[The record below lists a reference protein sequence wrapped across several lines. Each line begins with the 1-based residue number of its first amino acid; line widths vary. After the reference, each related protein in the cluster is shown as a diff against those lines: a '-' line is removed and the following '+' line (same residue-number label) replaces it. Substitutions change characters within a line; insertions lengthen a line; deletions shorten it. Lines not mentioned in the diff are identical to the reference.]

1 MLIEKADVSS
11 LEQLCLNVDPN
22 YGAMWLSCK
31 VHPLDSTR
39 DIFRRGARRLARD
52 ICNISVEKVKKE
64 EEKGEGKKGGAKGE
78 GAEERDEGLERML
91 DDRDCCSPLSL
102 NSVYMK
108 LKGEDRRRAIFGSD
122 SIK

>member
-1 MLIEKADVSS
+1 MIT
-11 LEQLCLNVDPN
+11 N
-22 YGAMWLSCK
+22 SCK

-52 ICNISVEKVKKE
+52 ICNISVEKVAKKE
-64 EEKGEGKKGGAKGE
+64 EEKGEGDKKGAEKGGDKGE
-78 GAEERDEGLERML
+78 GEGEERDEGLERML